1 MARKTVNN
9 SNELSVNTNSRID
22 LSRAKLRYPLP
33 NLIQAQLDS
42 YRKFMEKDLVQYFS
56 LINPIEDNTGKL
68 WSLEFLTPDLR
79 KPERSELECIKKGVT
94 YEAPLYWDVRL
105 VNKQTGEAKEQEIF
119 MGNIPLM
126 TERGSFI
133 VNGVERC
140 IVHQVIRAEG
150 AIFLKNDLYYN
161 GQSLHMAKII
171 PARGAWFTIDVSKSG
186 IISIKMG
193 PKRPKIN
200 ICTFLRAMGYG
211 SNAEILNL
219 FRDVKLEEG
228 QANFIELTLA
238 KDPTESSAAAIFDIY
253 RRLRPDVT
261 ASVEN
266 AKAYID
272 ALLFDP
278 KRLFLGDVGRYQLN
292 KKLGDKYSKEMSEEN
307 YALFVSDIVGVIE
320 KLLRITALQD
330 SEDDM
335 DHLGNRRIRSVNE
348 LLGEVILGAIK
359 RLEKN
364 TKDKMSI
371 HSTDELLTA
380 SDVVSSRPIVTAF
393 RDFFG
398 SSQISRYMTQ
408 KNVLSELSN
417 LRHVTAGGPGGLTK
431 ERATFSVRDV
441 HYSQYG
447 RFCVAQTPE
456 GVNIGVVNH
465 LAMYARVNDYGF
477 IEVPYRKIER
487 TCSLKDAEGRIAA
500 ENLKIG
506 NKIIVREGETIT
518 KANIKALSDSKYDQ
532 INVYPY
538 VVDEIIYMD
547 ADEENRHK
555 MTYSYLEMDENWNIL
570 QKVVP
575 IRYSGN
581 FYSGDVNDAEFI
593 DVDPSVI
600 AGVNFS
606 LMPFG
611 HHTDASRTLIAA
623 SNINQAVPLLTPKAP
638 LVGTGL
644 EESIARLSGRSL
656 YVKNEGTI
664 EYVDA
669 NKIIVKTKTGKDEF
683 NLIKFLGSNDNTLIH
698 HTPRVSVGQK
708 VKEGDLLADGASAD
722 HGELAIGTNLLTA
735 CLFFEG
741 ITFEDGFAISE
752 RVLKDG
758 DLDGIIIKTYTRDIR
773 ETKLGPETLTAD
785 IPGVNEAMLGN
796 LDENGIIR
804 KGAKVK
810 TGDILAGVVAP
821 RGDIEITAEEKLLRA
836 IFGESA
842 HDVKDVS
849 VRMPNG
855 EDGIVIDTQILDR
868 TEEDLGTGVLKQ
880 VKIWVAKVHTIHIG
894 DKLCDL
900 AGQKGVIS
908 KIIPEEDMPYMPD
921 GTPVDLIFTPLFLKR
936 MNVSLLREMHLG
948 MKAKLVGVK
957 VSAPLF
963 TKVDE
968 TPIDQMLKDRNIF
981 YQEKYDVFDGR
992 TGEKLDK
999 KVAVGMKY
1007 IMKIQHLA
1015 EEKIHARSTGPYTI
1029 VTQQPLG
1036 GKAQFGGQRFGEM
1049 EMWALEAHGAA
1060 FVQQEM
1066 LTIKS
1071 DDIDGRSKA
1080 YEAII
1085 HGEKITMQ
1093 GTPESFRVLINE
1105 LRSLGLNVRLMK
1117 KNGEEVVIYTN
1128 KDKKREG
1135 KNQPKTL

>member
-1 MARKTVNN
+1 MAKKAANKSSTDVVVK
-9 SNELSVNTNSRID
+9 ENTRLD
-22 LSRAKLRYPLP
+22 LSRAKLKYPLP
-33 NLIQAQLDS
+33 NLIEAQLNS
-42 YRKFMEKDLVQYFS
+42 YNRFLEKDLIQYFS

-68 WSLEFLTPDLR
+68 WSMEFLTPDLR

-94 YEAPLYWDVRL
+94 YESPLYWNVRL
-105 VNKQTGEAKEQEIF
+105 VNKQTGEAKEQDIF
-119 MGNIPLM
+119 MGNIPQM

-150 AIFLKNDLYYN
+150 AIFLNNGLYYN
-161 GQSLHMAKII
+161 GQLLYMAKII
-171 PARGAWFTIDVSKSG
+171 PARGAWFTVDISKSG

-219 FRDVKLEEG
+219 FKNVKLEQG
-228 QANFIELTLA
+228 QPNFVEITLA
-238 KDPTESSAAAIFDIY
+238 KDPTESSPAAIFDIY

-266 AKAYID
+266 AKSYID

-292 KKLGDKYSKEMSEEN
+292 KKLSPQFSKEMSDEN
-307 YALFVSDIVGVIE
+307 YALFITDIIGVVE
-320 KLLRITALQD
+320 KLLKITAGQD
-330 SEDDM
+330 GQDDM

-348 LLGEVILGAIK
+348 LLGEVILAAIK

-417 LRHVTAGGPGGLTK
+417 LRHVTAGGPGGLSK

-456 GVNIGVVNH
+456 GVNIGVVTH
-465 LAMYARVNDYGF
+465 LATYARINDYGF
-477 IEVPYRKIER
+477 VEVPYRRVLNTVKPQ
-487 TCSLKDAEGRIAA
+487 DAEGRIALDDVRA
-500 ENLKIG
+500 G
-506 NKIIVREGETIT
+506 SKIIVKAGEKIS
-518 KANIKALSDSKYDQ
+518 KDAAKALDGLEEIK
-532 INVYPY
+532 VYPY
-538 VVDEIIYMD
+538 VENEVIYMD
-547 ADEENRHK
+547 ADEESKHK
-555 MTYSYLEMDENWNIL
+555 MTYAYVDMDDDFNIT

-575 IRYSGN
+575 VRYSSN
-581 FYSGDVNDAEFI
+581 FYNGDISEVEFI
-593 DVDPSVI
+593 DVDSSVI
-600 AGVNFS
+600 AGVNFA

-611 HHTDASRTLIAA
+611 HHTDPSRTLIAA
-623 SNINQAVPLLTPKAP
+623 SNINQAVPLVKPEAP

-656 YVKNEGTI
+656 YAKSDGVI

-669 NKIIVKTKTGKDEF
+669 DRIVIKTKSGKDEYH
-683 NLIKFLGSNDNTLIH
+683 LIKFLGSNDNTLIH
-698 HTPRVSVGQK
+698 HRAKVSVGQK
-708 VKEGDLLADGASAD
+708 VEIGDLLADGASAD
-722 HGELAIGTNLLTA
+722 NGELAIGTNLLTA
-735 CLFFEG
+735 CLFYDG

-773 ETKLGPETLTAD
+773 ETKLGPEVLTAD
-785 IPGVNEAMLGN
+785 IPGVSEAMLGN
-796 LDENGIIR
+796 LDANGIIR

-810 TGDILAGVVAP
+810 TGDILVGVVAP

-849 VRMPNG
+849 VHMPNG
-855 EDGIVIDTQILDR
+855 EEGIVIDTQVLDR
-868 TEEDLGTGVLKQ
+868 TEEDLGTGVIKQ
-880 VKIWVAKVHTIHIG
+880 VKVWVAKVHTIHIG
-894 DKLCDL
+894 DKLCDM

-921 GTPVDLIFTPLFLKR
+921 GTPVDLVFTPLFLKR
-936 MNVSLLREMHLG
+936 MNVSLLREMHLA
-948 MKAKLVGVK
+948 MKAKLAGVT

-968 TPIDQMLKDRNIF
+968 TSVDEMLKEKGIA
-981 YQEKYDVFDGR
+981 YQEKYDVYDGR

-1049 EMWALEAHGAA
+1049 EVWALEAHGAA
-1060 FVQQEM
+1060 NVLQEM

-1071 DDIDGRSKA
+1071 DDIDGRAKS

-1085 HGEKITMQ
+1085 HGDKITMQ
-1093 GTPESFRVLINE
+1093 GTPESFRVLVNE
-1105 LRSLGLNVRLMK
+1105 LRSLGLNVKLLK
-1117 KNGEEVVIYTN
+1117 NNGEEVIINT
-1128 KDKKREG
+1128 KRENNRED
-1135 KNQPKTL
+1135 KNQ